1 MHLIQASF
9 LSKEWG
15 DPQIAVRFEN
25 VLISLVAVPVLAVLS
40 VTFKVTVKVPLLVNV

>member
-15 DPQIAVRFEN
+15 VPQRPSAYFLQVFQR
-25 VLISLVAVPVLAVLS
+25 
-40 VTFKVTVKVPLLVNV
+40 VPLAAYKMLDSIQLNG